1 MNYCVKMNL
10 NSVESV
16 KEFYNASNRLI
27 GDVFIQS
34 GRYIIDGKSVMGIF
48 SLDLSKPVHVYFE
61 IEPSKEDFEIFRQW
75 IIE

>member
-27 GDVFIQS
+27 GDVFVQS
-34 GRYIIDGKSVMGIF
+34 GRYIIDGKSIMGIF
-48 SLDLSKPVHVYFE
+48 SLDLSKPVQVSFE
-61 IEPSKEDFEIFRQW
+61 TEPSKEDFETFRQW
-75 IIE
+75 IVE